1 MRRCADSMDRECGA
15 RLQAMSRRMEDAE
28 GAVWTVGRR
37 QVVFV
42 QSRSLMS
49 CCEGVTVRE
58 YSQDPSF
65 GWRRRWLKRA
75 G

>member
-49 CCEGVTVRE
+49 CCEGVTVPTHKTPAL
-58 YSQDPSF
+58 D
-65 GWRRRWLKRA
+65 G
-75 G
+75 GGVG